1 MLDITDRAVGDVTV
15 LTLKGRILEDA
26 ELPLGG
32 LIERLFRENRL
43 KLVLDLRDVTYI
55 DSTGLGL
62 LVAKYV
68 GARRRGG
75 DLRLVHLT
83 ARSTHLMEIT
93 KLAAVFATFDSEG
106 DAVQS
111 FAVS

>member
-26 ELPLGG
+26 DSSLGAV
-32 LIERLFRENRL
+32 IERLFRENRL

-62 LVAKYV
+62 IVAKYV

-75 DLRLVHLT
+75 DVRLVSLT
-83 ARSTHLMEIT
+83 ARITHLMEIT
-93 KLAAVFATFDSEG
+93 KLAEVFATFGSES
-106 DAVQS
+106 DAVDS
-111 FAVS
+111 FDGS